1 MDDKQYI
8 KNKQIQSFQFV
19 FQLLAPKNLR
29 NCKEKEK
36 RNGFVSSYIN
46 ESRTCKDLISIYPR
60 KVEIEYQ
67 EYLHL
72 LEREHIWA

>member
-1 MDDKQYI
+1 MDNKQI
-8 KNKQIQSFQFV
+8 KDKQIQSFQFV
-19 FQLLAPKNLR
+19 FQLLAPEKLR

-36 RNGFVSSYIN
+36 WNGFVSSYIK
-46 ESRTCKDLISIYPR
+46 ESCTCKDLISIYTR
-60 KVEIEYQ
+60 KVEIKYQ

>member
-19 FQLLAPKNLR
+19 FQLLAPKKIR

-36 RNGFVSSYIN
+36 RNGFVSSYIK
-46 ESRTCKDLISIYPR
+46 ESCTCKDLISIYPR

-72 LEREHIWA
+72 LEREHIWV